1 MMPHLLRL
9 QVRQPNHRTFRLWL
23 PVLPILIV
31 GSPLLLLA
39 TLAAIIACLV
49 FRINPIRA
57 LVAAGRLLCAVK
69 GTHVEVDQPE
79 VLVLIDIR

>member
-9 QVRQPNHRTFRLWL
+9 QVRQENRRTFRLWI

-31 GSPLLLLA
+31 LSPLLLLA
-39 TLAAIIACLV
+39 VFAAVIACLV

-57 LVAAGRLLCAVK
+57 LVAAVRLLCALK
-69 GTHVEVDQPE
+69 GTQIEVDQPE
-79 VLVLIDIR
+79 ALVLLDIR

>member
-1 MMPHLLRL
+1 MMPYLLRL
-9 QVRQPNHRTFRLWL
+9 QVRQPDHRTIRLWI
-23 PVLPILIV
+23 PVLPVLIV

-39 TLAAIIACLV
+39 ALAAIIAGMV

-57 LVAAGRLLCAVK
+57 LVGVGRLLCALK
-69 GTHVEVDQPE
+69 GTQVEVDQPD

>member
-1 MMPHLLRL
+1 MMPYLLRL
-9 QVRQPNHRTFRLWL
+9 RVRQPDRRTISLWI
-23 PVLPILIV
+23 PVLPVLIV

-39 TLAAIIACLV
+39 TLAAIIAGMV

-57 LVAAGRLLCAVK
+57 LVGVGRLLCALK

-79 VLVLIDIR
+79 ALVRLDIR